1 MKNSDYTASS
11 SETWL
16 LSRKIL
22 TEGALEASLAL
33 IGPGVETPVPDKPA
47 SQNLVL
53 FVSEGSL
60 TATVGPSNFILRKD
74 EALHVPAGKTHSLRN
89 HTTAPAKV
97 LTLATPVP
105 RPAQPSLVVNF
116 A

>member
-1 MKNSDYTASS
+1 MKTSDYTPSA

-22 TEGALEASLAL
+22 TEAGLDASLAL
-33 IGPGVETPVPDKPA
+33 IGPGVETPAPDKPA
-47 SQNLVL
+47 AQNLVL

-60 TATVGPSNFILRKD
+60 TATVGASNFILRKD

-89 HTTAPAKV
+89 HTGAPAKV
-97 LTLATPVP
+97 LTLATPAP
-105 RPAQPSLVVNF
+105 RPTAPLVVNF
-116 A
+116 P